1 MNDITSKGGD
11 IRYMLLDIA
20 KLNIVSVLDCVSLGG
35 HNQER
40 ERSQLGEG
48 RTNAVAV

>member
-1 MNDITSKGGD
+1 MNDKEILSVVIVTV
-11 IRYMLLDIA
+11 LDIA

-40 ERSQLGEG
+40 EREYSWVKEG
-48 RTNAVAV
+48 LMQ